1 MSTYKHTTQNATKQ
15 RDIHAVQQFAQHRRI
30 LHGSGSLPGVYY
42 FNYGGR
48 WDAKQVTP
56 VGVDAYPHDQRDA
69 YYNVYPQSVAPASGK
84 RGEKTNVT
92 GSGGFYCEFDGQD
105 FLTDAEIASCY
116 IAPVLPDGTPDRL
129 LRDAES
135 TAHTEAKKRALTQSP
150 AFFAEVLRRITDH
163 IAGLEIQ
170 PSAIMASGGG
180 YHCFWYFTE
189 PVRFDGDDD
198 RQRFEAALAAWV
210 AFNGGDGGAKDTNRV
225 LRVAGTVNA
234 KKHYVKMA
242 GAPLPVTWVAFDAGR
257 RFSYSELCAA
267 MPATWDAPITERKE
281 RARRTFAGGAP
292 TPHNAGD
299 LPDTPAV
306 RRFNRDHRITDEL
319 RRAGCTWLHSNRWLS
334 PQQSSNQSSLTADP
348 ATNTA
353 YAFSSHNPVGREG
366 VIRCADIAL
375 QLDYGGDVDAFMA
388 SISSDLPDF
397 EHLKRVAQFG
407 DIERLVRQRLAELAG
422 IAQDKAAAAFAA
434 YEADPTDSTERA
446 AVTLQAQA
454 DAALAAV
461 TAPSWNEAA
470 IRKFAVGMIDL
481 FAQSASDTVRAGWLR
496 LAAHVNASDKTV
508 RRYAEVCEGWLFS
521 VERSNGHANLY
532 RLNTRV
538 LSKVPVSTRVG
549 NSDDLTLV
557 ETGTLPTP
565 GDLYAHDAFCAAL
578 NPLADTPENRR
589 KVGETA
595 DAIRYGRNVKT
606 MPVIPDGDVI
616 CTEGRHDAM
625 PDQSWRAMLAKGYL
639 AQSERRFW
647 ADLPSL
653 GARGWLALVHL
664 HAAGGTMAQSDLAAA
679 LGIKANRMS
688 ELLRRLIELE
698 IVTKPDHYT
707 VALGDWAQQLDSIAH
722 RMPTFGSRARRESRY
737 LQQSIQREEERMAE
751 AFATANADPE
761 SVPAMEKRIEA
772 IDRSITRRQARQAEL
787 LAIAE
792 ATLTEVREGGRR
804 HPLIADLQRQIG
816 TNEAREKARHG
827 MRLLNAGKRDYAEK
841 TKITSLAKRA
851 SWLLRTLEPGQALQV
866 LLQEGQKERIATGAL
881 RYAQGRAL

>member
-1 MSTYKHTTQNATKQ
+1 MSIQDGITKDSGNQ
-15 RDIHAVQQFAQHRRI
+15 AGILRLLAAHGARFTLIPTRSKNPGYSGWQH
-30 LHGSGSLPGVYY
+30 
-42 FNYGGR
+42 GG
-48 WDAKQVTP
+48 
-56 VGVDAYPHDQRDA
+56 
-69 YYNVYPQSVAPASGK
+69 
-84 RGEKTNVT
+84 KTL
-92 GSGGFYCEFDGQD
+92 D
-105 FLTDAEIASCY
+105 DAERHARTGNVGLLCGSYSSNLIVIDADHTAQALEVQFP
-116 IAPVLPDGTPDRL
+116 ILTQTLKTFRADAPDRAKWIVQIVGDL
-129 LRDAES
+129 PSSKKDHDAGIEI
-135 TAHTEAKKRALTQSP
+135 L
-150 AFFAEVLRRITDH
+150 
-163 IAGLEIQ
+163 AGV
-170 PSAIMASGGG
+170 SSGGG
-180 YHCFWYFTE
+180 SNAVIYGVHDKGATI
-189 PVRFDGDDD
+189 
-198 RQRFEAALAAWV
+198 EAA
-210 AFNGGDGGAKDTNRV
+210 GDAIASLTQADIWDIWQWRTGK
-225 LRVAGTVNA
+225 
-234 KKHYVKMA
+234 
-242 GAPLPVTWVAFDAGR
+242 P
-257 RFSYSELCAA
+257 
-267 MPATWDAPITERKE
+267 WDAPITERRE
-281 RARRTFAGGAP
+281 RARRTFAGGAAA

-306 RRFNRDHRITDEL
+306 RRFNRDHRIADEL

-375 QLDYGGDVDAFMA
+375 QLDYAGNVDAFLSA
-388 SISSDLPDF
+388 ISGDLPDF
-397 EHLKRVAQFG
+397 EHLKRVARFG

-481 FAQSASDTVRAGWLR
+481 FAQSASDTIRAGWLR

-521 VERSNGHANLY
+521 VERSEGHANLY

-538 LSKVPVSTRVG
+538 LSKVPDSTRVG
-549 NSDDLTLV
+549 NRHVHTLV
-557 ETGTLPTP
+557 ESGTLPTP

-595 DAIRYGRNVKT
+595 NAIRNGRNVKT
-606 MPVIPDGDVI
+606 MPAMPDGDVI

-625 PDQSWRAMLAKGYL
+625 PDHSWRAMLAKGYL

-647 ADLPSL
+647 ADLPSV

-664 HAAGGTMAQSDLAAA
+664 HEAGGTMAQADLAAA
-679 LGIKANRMS
+679 LGIKANRAS
-688 ELLRRLIELE
+688 ELVRRLIELE

-707 VALGDWAQQLDSIAH
+707 VALADGWAEKLDRAVVK
-722 RMPTFGSRARRESRY
+722 MPTFGSKARRESRY
-737 LQQSIQREEERMAE
+737 LQQSILHEESRMAE
-751 AFATANADPE
+751 AFAVANAEPE
-761 SVPAMEKRIEA
+761 RAQEMGSRIDA

-816 TNEAREKARHG
+816 TNEAREKAKHS

-841 TKITSLAKRA
+841 QAIVGLSKRA
-851 SWLLRTLEPGQALQV
+851 GWLLRTLEPGQV
-866 LLQEGQKERIATGAL
+866 LAVLRAEGNRERIATGAL